1 MSYHC
6 RGHLQLIAGRLSNE
20 DMLYLLRESIL
31 INRAHRPIKA
41 TKYKTPRRIRSAFV
55 KVATYMKIQYALKHY
70 TLQISP
76 IEIRKPTQSNSFS
89 SARAIAPCHL

>member
-1 MSYHC
+1 M
-6 RGHLQLIAGRLSNE
+6 AGRLSNE

-31 INRAHRPIKA
+31 INRTGTLIKV
-41 TKYKTPRRIRSAFV
+41 TGYKPPGEIRSAFV
-55 KVATYMKIQYALKHY
+55 QVATNTKIQYAIQHY

-76 IEIRKPTQSNSFS
+76 IKIRKITQSNSFS